1 LLSEGTFLLDSK
13 AQLTT
18 EQKQL
23 QAQLTQFVTAN
34 FQKSTPHLFVIKG
47 DAGTGKSALINELF
61 TNLQQA
67 SRHDKTSP
75 FYQTQN
81 YLLINHPEMLKIYQY
96 LAKDNP
102 NLHKKDFQKPTT
114 FINQHHKSAQKADVV
129 FVDEA
134 HLLLTQSDRYNR
146 FEQQNQLAEIIK
158 FSKVVILVVDLKQV
172 LKLKSYWN
180 SQALQNLIDRY
191 PHQIFNLGQQL
202 RVDNPTMI
210 QWINGFTN
218 DHQILPKVA
227 MPNFDFR
234 IFADGE
240 PLYQQLVQ
248 RNQQVGLSRMIATA
262 DFPYKLDNHD
272 WFVKAGSLRLP
283 WDKISDSDMPWAM
296 RPSTIHEVGSIY
308 TIQGFDLNYA
318 GVILGPSVTYD
329 PKTQRV
335 GVKVAAYQDFE
346 AFKNRHDIGDLA
358 RAKAQIIMNSVN
370 VLLKRGRKGLYL
382 YACDPD
388 LRAALLAAQAAET
401 DKIEEKHSKG
411 E

>member
-1 LLSEGTFLLDSK
+1 MLSEGTFLLDSK